1 LIPFVV
7 SITQGIGK
15 IHHTSGV
22 WTVFESFNMTQLMYR
37 LLCRPQEEEVGIGR
51 ETEEILPQSGKGY
64 QGPSS
69 LRVCQP
75 EDEIE
80 PWHKEI
86 LIHNSQYA
94 FVSLPLW

>member
-1 LIPFVV
+1 
-7 SITQGIGK
+7 
-15 IHHTSGV
+15 
-22 WTVFESFNMTQLMYR
+22 VFESFNMTQLMYR
-37 LLCRPQEEEVGIGR
+37 LLCCTQEEEVGIGR

-69 LRVCQP
+69 LWVCQP

-86 LIHNSQYA
+86 LIHNSQYPP
-94 FVSLPLW
+94 VNLPLW